1 MDHLV
6 FELSHIHL
14 RLCRLCYVILKR
26 TEASSNNSFHI
37 RSVEFFIGTLSSS
50 YFERISFGTIIYGRN
65 LYYCIFY
72 VFIFEYFV
80 YFIQE
85 ANEGI
90 YSYIGDRLRKN
101 RDWLMENES
110 DAVKA
115 VIQRNSF
122 FLRVIIFKK

>member
-1 MDHLV
+1 V
-6 FELSHIHL
+6 
-14 RLCRLCYVILKR
+14 Y
-26 TEASSNNSFHI
+26 
-37 RSVEFFIGTLSSS
+37 
-50 YFERISFGTIIYGRN
+50 
-65 LYYCIFY
+65 
-72 VFIFEYFV
+72 

-90 YSYIGDRLRKN
+90 YSYIGNRLRNN

-122 FLRVIIFKK
+122 FLRVILFLKIMKLNL

>member
-1 MDHLV
+1 M
-6 FELSHIHL
+6 
-14 RLCRLCYVILKR
+14 
-26 TEASSNNSFHI
+26 
-37 RSVEFFIGTLSSS
+37 
-50 YFERISFGTIIYGRN
+50 
-65 LYYCIFY
+65 
-72 VFIFEYFV
+72 